1 MRQNDVLWLK
11 LVCQLNRLNKLYGQ
25 IFARTLFWG
34 GGTEMNQQL
43 KNNLILVG
51 VIFALVII
59 GYYVFSPY
67 ENCMRDY
74 VVTWDDYPFCSQ
86 NTDW

>member
-1 MRQNDVLWLK
+1 
-11 LVCQLNRLNKLYGQ
+11 
-25 IFARTLFWG
+25 
-34 GGTEMNQQL
+34 MNQQL

>member
-1 MRQNDVLWLK
+1 V
-11 LVCQLNRLNKLYGQ
+11 
-25 IFARTLFWG
+25 
-34 GGTEMNQQL
+34 NQQL

-59 GYYVFSPY
+59 GYYVMSPY
-67 ENCMRDY
+67 QHCLSLHGEETPRSLR
-74 VVTWDDYPFCSQ
+74 FCSD